1 MTGVQ
6 FPVWQQHLRAKVD
19 SLGLLWVGVLLREHT
34 AAFPRDHFLL
44 LGLPQA
50 CFPKRT
56 FQWVSSRRV
65 PSCLVFGR
73 RFLQAVSFLMALLP
87 LLEVHQRLYPL
98 FFRTQPH
105 SMR

>member
-19 SLGLLWVGVLLREHT
+19 SLGLLWVGVLLRENT
-34 AAFPRDHFLL
+34 ADFPRDHFLL

-50 CFPKRT
+50 CFLKRT

-65 PSCLVFGR
+65 RSYLVFDR
-73 RFLQAVSFLMALLP
+73 LHLHP
-87 LLEVHQRLYPL
+87 LLEVHQRSHPL